1 MINQHIKTIL
11 GVFLI
16 LFVFTHCCKETIT
29 TNNDIAPDDYRL
41 WSKGSCNRY
50 FKEADSA
57 STIKP
62 IWAADYVTTFFLPG
76 DSLCRIRIGTYY
88 LSGVPYEA
96 LVITNIPVKEKR
108 ITVADRFRLDLANA
122 PASDYSRYKDIKGFE
137 SPLELF
143 DLVEADKNNHVTFTK
158 IDKENNI
165 VEGTFDLAFYSFARK
180 DTLYFKNGTFVAA
193 YPRKL

>member
-1 MINQHIKTIL
+1 MINQRLKTIL
-11 GVFLI
+11 GVFFI
-16 LFVFTHCCKETIT
+16 LFVFTHCCKETIVT
-29 TNNDIAPDDYRL
+29 NDIPPDDYRL

-108 ITVADRFRLDLANA
+108 ITVADGFQLNLANA
-122 PASDYSRYKDIKGFE
+122 PASDYSRYKDINGFE

-158 IDKENNI
+158 IDKENNR
-165 VEGTFDLAFYSFARK
+165 VEGTFDLAFYSFERK
-180 DTLYFKNGTFVAA
+180 DTLYFKNGTFIAA